1 MDRWSA
7 HTWLAF
13 SVIGGAFAVAGA
25 GLVAFLLRSA
35 AQVRSVPERML
46 ESLLVVIPPQLFESA
61 LLRFGSDAK
70 RYALWATSLCL
81 LAALA
86 TLGSIALARRWSSRA
101 LLATGLSLWLLVML
115 VIMPLTGAGVLASEL
130 GGGTWAAVLGYLAVC
145 LVYVSGLA
153 GTRLALD
160 LARRARHRPSADGT
174 RRLALVAT
182 GTGLAALLST
192 YLLALVDS
200 RHGSADVPILD
211 PREPMPSGGLDTP
224 SSHPGPLGSQDDSA
238 VASAAATPATPVSL
252 APVFP
257 EPRPARPMKRDKD
270 GAVLPA
276 GRRKGELTDLI
287 TSNDDFYVVSKNAGG
302 DPILA
307 AADWRLVID
316 GAVERP
322 ISLDYGTLRR
332 LPGVET
338 TKTLECISNLVARCE
353 LAPYGCDLIS
363 TARWKG
369 VPVAELL
376 RLAGGIRADAVYLAT
391 LSADEYTTAIP
402 VEAALDPATLLVY
415 EMNGEVLPREH
426 GYPARLMIPGRYG
439 LKSAKW
445 VVGLRAMQREVVD
458 WYGQRNWSKD
468 AIVRTMSRID
478 VPAPA
483 ASLPPG
489 DYNVAGIA
497 YAGQPGISK
506 VEYSADGGQVWH
518 EAELIEPPL
527 GPDTWVRWLGRFN
540 VEDGAVQLLMSRAT
554 DGRHALQVEEFGLP
568 QPDGSTG
575 WPGLEVRARAP

>member
-1 MDRWSA
+1 
-7 HTWLAF
+7 
-13 SVIGGAFAVAGA
+13 
-25 GLVAFLLRSA
+25 
-35 AQVRSVPERML
+35 
-46 ESLLVVIPPQLFESA
+46 
-61 LLRFGSDAK
+61 
-70 RYALWATSLCL
+70 
-81 LAALA
+81 
-86 TLGSIALARRWSSRA
+86 
-101 LLATGLSLWLLVML
+101 
-115 VIMPLTGAGVLASEL
+115 
-130 GGGTWAAVLGYLAVC
+130 
-145 LVYVSGLA
+145 VSGLA

-160 LARRARHRPSADGT
+160 LARRANKRSGADGT

-192 YLLALVDS
+192 YLLALVGS
-200 RHGSADVPILD
+200 RHGSAGVPILD
-211 PREPMPSGGLDTP
+211 PQEPVPSGGLDTP
-224 SSHPGPLGSQDDSA
+224 TSHPGPLGSEDDSPA
-238 VASAAATPATPVSL
+238 ALAAATPSPPVPL

-257 EPRPARPMKRDKD
+257 EPRPARAMKRDKD

-322 ISLDYGTLRR
+322 ISLDYGGLRR
-332 LPGVET
+332 LPAVET

-376 RLAGGIRADAVYLAT
+376 RLAGGVKADAVYLAV
-391 LSADEYTTAIP
+391 LSADEYTAAIP
-402 VEAALDPATLLVY
+402 MEVALDPATLLVH

-426 GYPARLMIPGRYG
+426 GYPARLIVPGRYG

-445 VVGLRAMQREVVD
+445 VVGLRAMQREVTD

-483 ASLPPG
+483 ASVPPG

-497 YAGQPGISK
+497 YAGQPGVSK
-506 VEYSADGGQVWH
+506 VEYSADGGHVWQ

-527 GPDTWVRWLGRFN
+527 GPDTWVRWIGRFTI
-540 VEDGAVQLLMSRAT
+540 EDGAVRVLMSRAT
-554 DGRHALQVEEFGLP
+554 DGRQAVQVEEFELP